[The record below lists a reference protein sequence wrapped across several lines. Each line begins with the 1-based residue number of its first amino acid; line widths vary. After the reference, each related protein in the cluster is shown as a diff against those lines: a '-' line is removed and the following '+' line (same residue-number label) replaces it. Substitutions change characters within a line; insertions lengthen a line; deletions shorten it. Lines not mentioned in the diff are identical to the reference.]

1 MAGFGE
7 YSGYNRRSHGYH
19 PANNQFMYSQ
29 FDNLNQ
35 PPSNFPPQPALVL
48 EENPEDGECIYYYL
62 YNISQVL
69 YLS

>member
-19 PANNQFMYSQ
+19 PANNQFMYNQ

-48 EENPEDGECIYYYL
+48 EENPEDGQYY
-62 YNISQVL
+62 
-69 YLS
+69 